1 MSAARPGP
9 LQRIGYLL
17 GRPLPPEMRDWVAND
32 ITGKGNYRRYLIRGL
47 IPFLPIVIGLCFL
60 PGSWL
65 LRGGMV
71 LILLIPYIYFQ
82 VALGSIYRRHL
93 LHNNGL
99 DPALATKVKVIRL
112 SDAEEFY
119 QRTHRPELLSS
130 APYDIPDPTGPRIID
145 AAVVDSHVVV
155 PPVPDSPT
163 GGGSP
168 EPQTNEPQTDEP
180 QTDESQTDE
189 PRTDEPRAAQ

>member
-1 MSAARPGP
+1 MSTARPGP

-17 GRPLPPEMRDWVAND
+17 GRPLPPQMQDWVAND

-47 IPFLPIVIGLCFL
+47 IPFLPIIIGLCFL

-112 SDAEEFY
+112 SEAEELY
-119 QRTHRPELLSS
+119 QRTHRPELMSS
-130 APYDIPDPTGPRIID
+130 APYDIPEPIGPYIVD
-145 AAVVDSHVVV
+145 AAVVESHVVES
-155 PPVPDSPT
+155 PVPDSPA
-163 GGGSP
+163 GAGSEGTESADAP
-168 EPQTNEPQTDEP
+168 SDDTAPNPTDSGE
-180 QTDESQTDE
+180 
-189 PRTDEPRAAQ
+189 RGAYGR